1 MSVAAPTPTSWRATR
16 SSSVHRQRRPWPS
29 GPASPA
35 RPIDA
40 AARSVITDA
49 GYGDRFIHRTGHGIG
64 LEVHEEPYIVAG
76 NAEPLQVGHAFS
88 IEPGIYVDGRDGA
101 RIEDIVVC
109 GADGADAMNRSS
121 RDLYVVTG
129 A

>member
-1 MSVAAPTPTSWRATR
+1 M
-16 SSSVHRQRRPWPS
+16 
-29 GPASPA
+29 
-35 RPIDA
+35 
-40 AARSVITDA
+40 
-49 GYGDRFIHRTGHGIG
+49 
-64 LEVHEEPYIVAG
+64 AG

-121 RDLYVVTG
+121 RDLYIVTG

>member
-1 MSVAAPTPTSWRATR
+1 MAAPDPDFVARYAVLQRAQAEATMA
-16 SSSVHRQRRPWPS
+16 VRP
-29 GPASPA
+29 GIACEA
-35 RPIDA
+35 IDA
-40 AARSVITDA
+40 AARAVITDA